1 MLPTYGPGGDRR
13 RGGGGRCRGG
23 GDFLWPEL
31 VVSDEAV
38 GGQAEVGQE
47 LDQEL
52 VSVRQHRPANR
63 GSLTAATRRTLSPQ
77 RNPLR
82 QNHLRWGAVAAVFA
96 NPLGVVDF
104 AAVEDGDVVV
114 AAVVVPLH
122 VELLELDFDNLEG
135 ARKTGKGIT
144 STARRGLRGLT
155 DSFITLSLLPV
166 HQWHATDLGSDIG
179 LFCR

>member
-23 GDFLWPEL
+23 GEFLWPEL

-52 VSVRQHRPANR
+52 VSVRHHRPANR
-63 GSLTAATRRTLSPQ
+63 GSLTAATRRD
-77 RNPLR
+77 PLR
-82 QNHLRWGAVAAVFA
+82 QSHLRWGAVSAVFA
-96 NPLGVVDF
+96 DPLGVVDF
-104 AAVEDGDVVV
+104 GAVEDGDVVV

-135 ARKTGKGIT
+135 GAKDREGDHFDGAGGA
-144 STARRGLRGLT
+144 ARRGGGA
-155 DSFITLSLLPV
+155 SE
-166 HQWHATDLGSDIG
+166 A
-179 LFCR
+179 

>member
-13 RGGGGRCRGG
+13 GGGGGRRRGG
-23 GDFLWPEL
+23 GEFLRPEL

-63 GSLTAATRRTLSPQ
+63 GSLTAATRRTARSPL
-77 RNPLR
+77 P
-82 QNHLRWGAVAAVFA
+82 QNHLRWGAVSAVFA
-96 NPLGVVDF
+96 DPLGVVDF
-104 AAVEDGDVVV
+104 GAVEDGDVVV

-135 ARKTGKGIT
+135 GERQG
-144 STARRGLRGLT
+144 RG
-155 DSFITLSLLPV
+155 SL
-166 HQWHATDLGSDIG
+166 
-179 LFCR
+179 